1 MPQIVTLE
9 DGTETEVFTQEE
21 VDAIAQEK
29 LAAETE
35 RIEAEKQE
43 ALEALAAEK
52 AAAEEEL
59 QKLRNKEMNFEH
71 VRKKAEGKEVEVSED
86 IKKQIET
93 LNERINSLAEQPK
106 QDIKQDFIS
115 QYLGGDKEQ
124 TERFEYY
131 YSRLGAEAKTKE
143 DVLKAAQEALTLAS
157 GGAYKPDASSGM
169 YSTGVNHNYRN
180 TPTDQV
186 SEESKEIGKL
196 FGITEEDRK
205 KYGRKA

>member
-1 MPQIVTLE
+1 MHKVTLE
-9 DGTETEVFTQEE
+9 DGTEVDVFTQEE

-93 LNERINSLAEQPK
+93 LNERINSLADQPK
-106 QDIKQDFIS
+106 QDIKKDFIS
-115 QYLGGDKEQ
+115 QYLNGDKEQ

-131 YSRLGAEAKTKE
+131 YARLGAEAKTKE
-143 DVLKAAQEALTLAS
+143 DVLKAANEALTLAS
-157 GGAYKPDASSGM
+157 NGAYKPDTASGM
-169 YSTGVNHNYRN
+169 YSTGVNQNYRN
-180 TPTDQV
+180 TPTNEI